1 MLENILYILSE
12 CSLIAGA
19 LLLPVRALFGGLTQR
34 FCFSV
39 SKTAI
44 VLSALFAV
52 LFYNKS
58 FLDTYFSV
66 SAGTTIVFV
75 LTAVSA
81 FIWLIWASKWFG
93 THKDHHALWFC
104 VSALM
109 LLLCLK
115 LISQTT
121 HLGVLFVLAA
131 LLFFFQYVLFSISRQ
146 SEELYHTGRKYLL
159 ISALMMGL
167 FAAVLFVLKDQNW
180 QYEALGD
187 YLVQAPQNVRVFA
200 LAGIFCILFF
210 MLGAAPFNFWLADR
224 IAPLVMPVAMY
235 FVLIP
240 VLMLWV
246 LFFRLNNTLLIG
258 FAEHISGIYLV
269 FGFISVLFGVVGA
282 NASRFVK
289 KIFASVGLYQTGVLL
304 LVASTMKPNV
314 FPASMIYMELYLYVL
329 LGIYICLYAIKT
341 SGEYANNLSAFKG
354 LASVRPYIG
363 GAFVFL
369 VLMLIGLP
377 PFVLFLT
384 QFTMLM
390 TVAKYPLIVY
400 TVLLGCV
407 MMAPVYLK
415 IVQTVCFLPREKNF
429 DRADFITYVGL
440 IVYFVLL
447 VFISV
452 KPQYIL
458 FQETILSAGM

>member
-12 CSLIAGA
+12 CSLVAG
-19 LLLPVRALFGGLTQR
+19 VLFLIVSAAFGDLTQR

-39 SKTAI
+39 SKTAV
-44 VLSALFAV
+44 VLSTLFAV

-58 FLDTYFSV
+58 FWETYFTV
-66 SAGTTIVFV
+66 SAGTTLVFV
-75 LTAVSA
+75 LSTVLVL
-81 FIWLIWASKWFG
+81 IWLIWSSKWFS
-93 THKDHHALWFC
+93 THKDYHPLWFC

-121 HLGVLFVLAA
+121 HLGVLFVLTVI
-131 LLFFFQYVLFSISRQ
+131 LFLFQYVLFAISRQ

-159 ISALMMGL
+159 ISALMTLL
-167 FAAVLFVLKDQNW
+167 FAAVLFVLRDQSW

-187 YLVQAPQNVRVFA
+187 YLVQAPQNMRVFA
-200 LAGIFCILFF
+200 LAGILCVLFF
-210 MLGAAPFNFWLADR
+210 MLGAAPFHFWLADR
-224 IAPLVMPVAMY
+224 IAPLVMPVATY
-235 FVLIP
+235 FALIP

-246 LFFRLNNTLLIG
+246 LFFKLNNTLLIG
-258 FAEHISGIYLV
+258 FTENLRNIYLA
-269 FGFISVLFGVVGA
+269 FGLISVIFGVIGA

-304 LVASTMKPNV
+304 LVASSFKPNV
-314 FPASMIYMELYLYVL
+314 FPSGLIYMELYLYIL
-329 LGIYICLYAIKT
+329 LGVYICLYAVK
-341 SGEYANNLSAFKG
+341 SGGEYANNLSAFKG
-354 LASVRPYIG
+354 LASARPYVS

-369 VLMLIGLP
+369 VLMLIGVP
-377 PFVLFLT
+377 PFSLFLT

-390 TVAKYPLIVY
+390 TVAKYPLVVY
-400 TVLLGCV
+400 TALLGGV
-407 MMAPVYLK
+407 MMVPVYLK
-415 IVQTVCFLPREKNF
+415 MVQTVCFLPREKNF

-440 IVYFVLL
+440 IVYFALFML
-447 VFISV
+447 ICV